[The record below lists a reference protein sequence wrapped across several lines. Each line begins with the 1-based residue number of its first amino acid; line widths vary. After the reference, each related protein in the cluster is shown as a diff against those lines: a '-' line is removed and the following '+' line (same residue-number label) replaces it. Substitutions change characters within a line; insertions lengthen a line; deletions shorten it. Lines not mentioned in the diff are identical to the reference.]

1 MSDPPHS
8 VLRIM
13 ESLQIMRPGRNRILL
28 IGGAVGVLAI
38 AAYSAGVLWRASRA
52 TTESARELQAASEI
66 RFTTARL
73 DHPPDG
79 GFEWFS
85 APAVFADAVSF
96 HDRLYLCG
104 PAGLFEYD
112 SQGILKRRFR
122 PGLELPAAPLGTLAV
137 GTAGGQPELYITTAG
152 EGLVILGDGGFR
164 QIRPVEP
171 AYRKLTSVLPLSTGQ
186 VLLGT
191 EKDGVIVYDGKQIKA
206 FHPSLAK
213 LSVTSLA
220 GDYANLWVGTIDRG
234 LLHFHA
240 GQVDSF
246 GTSEGLP
253 DPQVLSIA
261 VDADRAFAGTPA
273 GVAEFDGGK
282 FARTLAP
289 GTFARALFVH
299 SDTLLI
305 GTLEQGV
312 VPVPLRTAAARPLV
326 RQPQMPAA
334 RIEHIFRMDANL
346 YAVARDG
353 VYSLGSDGNSWQSI
367 LQSEAALLADGHI
380 SALAADAAGRLWVGY
395 FDRGLDVIDSGF
407 ARATHIENDAV
418 FCVNRIAVDPHGR
431 RTAVATA
438 NGLVMFDSAA
448 RQRQTLTRQDG
459 LIANHVTDVELQDDG
474 MLIATPAGLTIVDAA
489 GTRSLNAF
497 HGLVNNHVYAI
508 ASEGRTILAGTL
520 GGLSVL
526 EDGVV
531 KASYTT
537 SNSRLKHHWITAL
550 GRVGD
555 DWFAGTYGAGVLRL
569 DAMGQWR
576 SFPEASDAFVVNP
589 NAMLVTE
596 SRVYAGTL
604 DRGLYAYDRRIG
616 RWTAITAGLP
626 SRNVT
631 ALAARGGYI
640 YIGTDNGLV
649 RILEQNLE
657 NR

>member
-1 MSDPPHS
+1 
-8 VLRIM
+8 
-13 ESLQIMRPGRNRILL
+13 
-28 IGGAVGVLAI
+28 
-38 AAYSAGVLWRASRA
+38 
-52 TTESARELQAASEI
+52 
-66 RFTTARL
+66 
-73 DHPPDG
+73 
-79 GFEWFS
+79 
-85 APAVFADAVSF
+85 
-96 HDRLYLCG
+96 
-104 PAGLFEYD
+104 
-112 SQGILKRRFR
+112 
-122 PGLELPAAPLGTLAV
+122 
-137 GTAGGQPELYITTAG
+137 
-152 EGLVILGDGGFR
+152 
-164 QIRPVEP
+164 
-171 AYRKLTSVLPLSTGQ
+171 
-186 VLLGT
+186 
-191 EKDGVIVYDGKQIKA
+191 
-206 FHPSLAK
+206 
-213 LSVTSLA
+213 
-220 GDYANLWVGTIDRG
+220 
-234 LLHFHA
+234 
-240 GQVDSF
+240 
-246 GTSEGLP
+246 
-253 DPQVLSIA
+253 

-459 LIANHVTDVELQDDG
+459 LIANHVTDVELQADG

-526 EDGVV
+526 EDG
-531 KASYTT
+531 
-537 SNSRLKHHWITAL
+537 
-550 GRVGD
+550 RVGD

-569 DAMGQWR
+569 DGMGQWR

>member
-1 MSDPPHS
+1 MED
-8 VLRIM
+8 LRM
-13 ESLQIMRPGRNRILL
+13 TRPGRTKALV

-38 AAYSAGVLWRASRA
+38 AAYAASVLWRASRA

-66 RFTTARL
+66 HFTTGRL
-73 DHPPDG
+73 DRPPRG

-85 APAVFADAVSF
+85 TPAVFASAVSF
-96 HDRLYLCG
+96 REGLYLCG

-112 SQGILKRRFR
+112 AQGALKRRFR
-122 PGLELPAAPLGTLAV
+122 PGLELPPAPLGTLAV
-137 GTAGGQPELYITTAG
+137 GTGSGQPELYITTVG

-171 AYRKLTSVLPLSTGQ
+171 AYRKLTAVLPLSTGQ

-191 EKDGVIVYDGKQIKA
+191 EKDGVIVYDGKQIKL

-213 LSVTSLA
+213 LRVTSLA
-220 GDYANLWVGTIDRG
+220 GDYADLWVGTIDRG
-234 LLHFHA
+234 LVHFHA
-240 GQVDSF
+240 GQLDNF
-246 GTSEGLP
+246 GTGEGLP

-261 VDADRAFAGTPA
+261 VDGARAFAGTPV

-282 FARTLAP
+282 FARVLAA
-289 GTFARALFVH
+289 GTFARTLFVH
-299 SDTLLI
+299 GDTLLI

-312 VPVPLRTAAARPLV
+312 VPVPLRTAAARPMV
-326 RQPQMPAA
+326 RQPEMPAA
-334 RIEHIFRMDANL
+334 RIEHIFRMGENL

-353 VYSLGSDGNSWQSI
+353 VYSLGSDGNSWQRI
-367 LQSEAALLADGHI
+367 LQPETALLADVHI

-395 FDRGLDVIDSGF
+395 FDRGLDVIDAGL
-407 ARATHIENDAV
+407 ARATHVENDAV
-418 FCVNRIAVDPHGR
+418 FCVNRIALDPRGR

-438 NGLVMFDSAA
+438 NGLVLFDAA
-448 RQRQTLTRQDG
+448 AQQRQTLTRRDG
-459 LIANHVTDVELQDDG
+459 LIADHVTDVELHDDG
-474 MLIATPAGLTIVDAA
+474 MLIATPAGLTIVDAGGA
-489 GTRSLNAF
+489 RSLNAF
-497 HGLVNNHVYAI
+497 QGLINNHVYAI
-508 ASEGRTILAGTL
+508 ASKGQTILAGTL

-526 EDGVV
+526 ENGVV

-555 DWFAGTYGAGVLRL
+555 EWFAGTYGAGVQRL
-569 DAMGQWR
+569 DGMGQWH
-576 SFPEASDAFVVNP
+576 SFAAASDAFVVNP
-589 NAMLVTE
+589 NAMLVTGN
-596 SRVYAGTL
+596 RVYAGTL
-604 DRGLYAYDRRIG
+604 DRGLYAYDRRSE
-616 RWTAITAGLP
+616 RWTAIAAGLP

-631 ALAARGGYI
+631 ALAARDGYI

>member
-1 MSDPPHS
+1 M
-8 VLRIM
+8 
-13 ESLQIMRPGRNRILL
+13 
-28 IGGAVGVLAI
+28 
-38 AAYSAGVLWRASRA
+38 WRASRA

-66 RFTTARL
+66 RFTSARL
-73 DHPPDG
+73 DRPAG
-79 GFEWFS
+79 AGFEWFS
-85 APAVFADAVSF
+85 TPAVFAGAVWF
-96 HDRLYLCG
+96 RDRLYVCG

-112 SQGILKRRFR
+112 AQGGLKRRFR
-122 PGLELPAAPLGTLAV
+122 PGLELPPAPLGRLAV
-137 GTAGGQPELYITTAG
+137 GTGGGQPELYITTAG
-152 EGLVILGDGGFR
+152 EGLMILGDGGFR

-171 AYRKLTSVLPLSTGQ
+171 GYRKLTAVLPYSTGQ

-191 EKDGVIVYDGKQIKA
+191 EKDGAIVYDGKRIKA
-206 FHPSLAK
+206 FHPSLEK
-213 LSVTSLA
+213 LNVTALA
-220 GDYANLWVGTIDRG
+220 GDPADLWVGTIDRG
-234 LLHFHA
+234 LVHWHA
-240 GQVDSF
+240 GQVDNF
-246 GTSEGLP
+246 GTNEGLP

-261 VDADRAFAGTPA
+261 VDADRTFAGTPV

-299 SDTLLI
+299 GDTLLI

-312 VPVPLRTAAARPLV
+312 VPVPLRTQAARPLV
-326 RQPQMPAA
+326 RQPEMPSA
-334 RIEHIFRMDANL
+334 RIEHIFRMEANL

-353 VYSLGSDGNSWQSI
+353 IYSLGSDGNAWQSV
-367 LQSEAALLADGHI
+367 LQPETALLADGHI

-395 FDRGLDVIDSGF
+395 FDRGLDVIDSGL

-418 FCVNRIAVDPHGR
+418 FCVNRIALDPRGR

-438 NGLVMFDSAA
+438 NGLVIFDSAA

-459 LIANHVTDVELQDDG
+459 LIANHVTDVELDDDRI
-474 MLIATPAGLTIVDAA
+474 LIATPAGLTIIDAT

-497 HGLVNNHVYAI
+497 HGLVNNHVYSI
-508 ASEGRTILAGTL
+508 ASEGQTILAGTL
-520 GGLSVL
+520 GGLSVF
-526 EDGVV
+526 ENGVV

-569 DAMGQWR
+569 DGAGQWR

-616 RWTAITAGLP
+616 RWTVVTAGLP

-631 ALAARGGYI
+631 ALAARDGYI

>member
-1 MSDPPHS
+1 
-8 VLRIM
+8 
-13 ESLQIMRPGRNRILL
+13 MRPGKKRALL
-28 IGGAVGVLAI
+28 IGGVAGVLAI
-38 AAYSAGVLWRASRA
+38 AAYAAAVLWRASRA
-52 TTESARELQAASEI
+52 TVESARELQAASEI
-66 RFTTARL
+66 RFTSARL
-73 DHPPDG
+73 DRPPG
-79 GFEWFS
+79 AGFEWFS
-85 APAVFADAVSF
+85 APAVFAGAVLF
-96 HDRLYLCG
+96 HDRLYICG
-104 PAGLFEYD
+104 PAGLLEYD
-112 SQGILKRRFR
+112 AQGVLKRRFR
-122 PGLELPAAPLGTLAV
+122 PGLELPSAPLGTLAV
-137 GTAGGQPELYITTAG
+137 GTGSGQPELYIATAG

-171 AYRKLTSVLPLSTGQ
+171 GYRKLTSVLPLSTGQ

-191 EKDGVIVYDGKQIKA
+191 GKDGVIAYDGKQIKA
-206 FHPSLAK
+206 FHPSLQK

-220 GDYANLWVGTIDRG
+220 GDHADLWVGTIDRG
-234 LLHFHA
+234 LVHWHA

-246 GTSEGLP
+246 GTAEGLP

-261 VDADRAFAGTPA
+261 VDADRAFAGTPV

-282 FARTLAP
+282 FTRTLAP
-289 GTFARALFVH
+289 GTFARALFVCG
-299 SDTLLI
+299 DTLLV

-312 VPVPLRTAAARPLV
+312 VPVPLRTAAAHPLV
-326 RQPQMPAA
+326 RQSEMPAA
-334 RIEHIFRMDANL
+334 RIEHIFRIGVDL
-346 YAVARDG
+346 YAVAHDG
-353 VYSLGSDGNSWQSI
+353 VYSLGSDGNAWKPI
-367 LQSEAALLADGHI
+367 LQPETALLADGHI
-380 SALAADAAGRLWVGY
+380 SALAADGAGRLWVGY
-395 FDRGLDVIDSGF
+395 FDRGLDVIDSGLT
-407 ARATHIENDAV
+407 RATHIENDAV
-418 FCVNRIAVDPHGR
+418 FCVNRIALDPHGR

-448 RQRQTLTRQDG
+448 RQRQTLTRRDG
-459 LIANHVTDVELQDDG
+459 LIANHVTDVEFRDDG
-474 MLIATPAGLTIVDAA
+474 MLIATPAGLTIVDPT

-508 ASEGRTILAGTL
+508 ASEGQTILAGTL

-526 EDGVV
+526 ENGVV

-550 GRVGD
+550 SRVGD
-555 DWFAGTYGAGVLRL
+555 DWFAGTYGAGILRL

-576 SFPEASDAFVVNP
+576 SFPEASDAFAVNP

-604 DRGLYAYDRRIG
+604 DRGLYVYARRSG

-631 ALAARGGYI
+631 ALAARDGYI